1 MADEKSGKNED
12 MAQKA
17 VEKLNKAEEKVKK
30 GQKKSN
36 EVTER
41 EKVKDKGYVHRI
53 EEKTERH

>member
-30 GQKKSN
+30 G
-36 EVTER
+36 
-41 EKVKDKGYVHRI
+41 
-53 EEKTERH
+53 